1 MRAGSNDR
9 RRRGPPPLRAGNR
22 PARSQAAGLLP
33 CCPPR
38 PASPIPGL
46 RHDSASRPF
55 ARLAGGDAAG
65 RVMITGHGK
74 GERGGRTYCAVPG
87 KVAGG
92 NAVNA
97 SPRFGPQAAPVP
109 PGGWRPRVSASQC
122 GYPKVSWG
130 VNGAPFSPRP
140 ELDDLGAIAHSPS
153 IVAARK
159 YSAFSLVV
167 WPGRRVTS
175 DNATWRG

>member
-1 MRAGSNDR
+1 MVHRSRRDQNWTIRSEPAVRSAGSSS
-9 RRRGPPPLRAGNR
+9 A
-22 PARSQAAGLLP
+22 AR
-33 CCPPR
+33 
-38 PASPIPGL
+38 
-46 RHDSASRPF
+46 
-55 ARLAGGDAAG
+55 RLAAKGQRKPVWIPQGELGREWCTVLAATRTG
-65 RVMITGHGK
+65 RSD
-74 GERGGRTYCAVPG
+74 R
-87 KVAGG
+87 
-92 NAVNA
+92 